1 MQLDPTRSA
10 WSDVG
15 VTWGVLARDQNRGE
29 ENQKSDHQLRKE
41 FTCKDGL
48 RDQQGKFGES
58 MTDS

>member
-1 MQLDPTRSA
+1 M
-10 WSDVG
+10 
-15 VTWGVLARDQNRGE
+15 TWAVLARDQNRGA